1 VGRHEVRVLY
11 AFLPGQR
18 IVLLH
23 GFLKKTRSIPARELK
38 TAHAR
43 LRELQEN

>member
-1 VGRHEVRVLY
+1 MKCGFFY

-23 GFLKKTRSIPARELK
+23 GFLKKARSIPARELK
-38 TAHAR
+38 TARAR